1 MEIFYLLIFF
11 NLLVAFFKFRRNS
24 DLLMYLTFLIMFLI
38 AGNYIFGFIVL
49 FFVNSNEKTIE
60 IISNIS
66 FLITPILC
74 LIYTSSMPFYVGDDG
89 LSKFEYFKY
98 RKEIKEIKKLDS
110 LKQLFEFGKIINKR
124 KEKYYYTKENFTD
137 ELFFW
142 RKNIFPAN
150 RIKASTTTPNVS
162 PSFVFILIVIPILLF
177 FILFKRPPFGNLGS
191 LNLNDLLLFV
201 SWDFLILLN
210 ILTFIL
216 FVYNYLTLIS
226 RNHSI
231 FSGCNLI
238 YMCQI
243 HIRI

>member
-1 MEIFYLLIFF
+1 MEIFYLVIFF

-124 KEKYYYTKENFTD
+124 KEKYCYTKESFAD
-137 ELFFW
+137 DFFFW
-142 RKNIFPAN
+142 MK
-150 RIKASTTTPNVS
+150 K
-162 PSFVFILIVIPILLF
+162 
-177 FILFKRPPFGNLGS
+177 G
-191 LNLNDLLLFV
+191 
-201 SWDFLILLN
+201 
-210 ILTFIL
+210 
-216 FVYNYLTLIS
+216 
-226 RNHSI
+226 
-231 FSGCNLI
+231 
-238 YMCQI
+238 
-243 HIRI
+243 

>member
-38 AGNYIFGFIVL
+38 AGNYISGFIVL

-124 KEKYYYTKENFTD
+124 KEKYYYTKEGFAD

-142 RKNIFPAN
+142 LK
-150 RIKASTTTPNVS
+150 KE
-162 PSFVFILIVIPILLF
+162 
-177 FILFKRPPFGNLGS
+177 
-191 LNLNDLLLFV
+191 
-201 SWDFLILLN
+201 
-210 ILTFIL
+210 
-216 FVYNYLTLIS
+216 
-226 RNHSI
+226 
-231 FSGCNLI
+231 
-238 YMCQI
+238 
-243 HIRI
+243 

>member
-1 MEIFYLLIFF
+1 
-11 NLLVAFFKFRRNS
+11 
-24 DLLMYLTFLIMFLI
+24 MFLT

-124 KEKYYYTKENFTD
+124 KEKYYYTKESFAD
-137 ELFFW
+137 EFFFW
-142 RKNIFPAN
+142 MK
-150 RIKASTTTPNVS
+150 K
-162 PSFVFILIVIPILLF
+162 
-177 FILFKRPPFGNLGS
+177 G
-191 LNLNDLLLFV
+191 
-201 SWDFLILLN
+201 
-210 ILTFIL
+210 
-216 FVYNYLTLIS
+216 
-226 RNHSI
+226 
-231 FSGCNLI
+231 
-238 YMCQI
+238 
-243 HIRI
+243 